1 MNAGRLIAVAV
12 PLALVLGGTL
22 LYFVMAPGQNVQ
34 TLTVD
39 ELLARLDAAAGVD
52 EVDQIVAG
60 LAAHGRDAVF
70 PILERYE
77 KADDDAPT
85 RLYAAKIFTKLD
97 PTLAVGALGEL
108 LKREKDSARRSMI
121 EGQLAIVKQ
130 AAEPPRE

>member
-1 MNAGRLIAVAV
+1 MNAGRLIAVAI

-22 LYFVMAPGQNVQ
+22 LYFVMSPGKNVQ

-39 ELLARLDAAAGVD
+39 ELLERLDAASSVD
-52 EVDQIVAG
+52 EVDQLVAG

-77 KADDDAPT
+77 KSADDAPT
-85 RLYAAKIFTKLD
+85 RLYAAKIFTRLD
-97 PTLAVGALGEL
+97 PTIAVGALGEL
-108 LKREKDSARRSMI
+108 LKRTTDPAQRSMI
-121 EGQLAIVKQ
+121 EGQLAIVKS